1 MRWLVALLVLLLLVL
16 QYRLWFGENG
26 ARQVMDLQTRIAEQE
41 AENRQLAE
49 RNDALAAEV
58 EDLKSGLAAIEERAR
73 AEIGMIR
80 EGETFHQVV
89 DPPDEDDDS

>member
-1 MRWLVALLVLLLLVL
+1 MRWLIALLVLLLLVL

-26 ARQVMDLQTRIAEQE
+26 ARQVMALQARVAEQE
-41 AENRQLAE
+41 AENRRLSE

-58 EDLKSGLAAIEERAR
+58 EDLKSGLVAIEERAR
-73 AEIGMIR
+73 AELGMIQ

-89 DPPDEDDDS
+89 DPPDEDDAP

>member
-1 MRWLVALLVLLLLVL
+1 MRWLIALLVLLLLVL

-26 ARQVMDLQTRIAEQE
+26 ARQVMDLHARIAEQE
-41 AENRQLAE
+41 AENQRLIE

-58 EDLKSGLAAIEERAR
+58 DDLKSGLVAIEERAR
-73 AEIGMIR
+73 AELGMIQ

-89 DPPDEDDDS
+89 DPPETEDDP

>member
-1 MRWLVALLVLLLLVL
+1 MRWLVALLVLLLLAL

-26 ARQVMDLQTRIAEQE
+26 ARQVMELQERIAVQE
-41 AENRQLAE
+41 AENRRLAE

-58 EDLKSGLAAIEERAR
+58 EDLKSGLVAIEERAR
-73 AEIGMIR
+73 AELGMIQ

-89 DPPDEDDDS
+89 DPPEEDEAP